1 MGRTPKP
8 GSTLSSLNLSL
19 APTFLLG
26 LLCSSPCKEVPLGGH
41 LSHPLCT
48 QAHRTQDYSHLV
60 WKTQRIKISK
70 TEGIEE
76 GPTQEAPPSFTASLV
91 TRSAGEARP
100 TLPSWPGSESPAGEG
115 PPQPSRKP
123 GFTWKGLGGGW
134 QNPNPSWL
142 VLEELGGYQRWLSS
156 QPLSGTCQEVRN
168 WATLGSL
175 LSGALTLQGGVR
187 WEFRLVHWSP

>member
-1 MGRTPKP
+1 M
-8 GSTLSSLNLSL
+8 
-19 APTFLLG
+19 
-26 LLCSSPCKEVPLGGH
+26 
-41 LSHPLCT
+41 
-48 QAHRTQDYSHLV
+48 
-60 WKTQRIKISK
+60 
-70 TEGIEE
+70 
-76 GPTQEAPPSFTASLV
+76 
-91 TRSAGEARP
+91 
-100 TLPSWPGSESPAGEG
+100 LPSWPGSESPASEG

-168 WATLGSL
+168 WASLGSL

-187 WEFRLVHWSP
+187 WEFRLVHRSP